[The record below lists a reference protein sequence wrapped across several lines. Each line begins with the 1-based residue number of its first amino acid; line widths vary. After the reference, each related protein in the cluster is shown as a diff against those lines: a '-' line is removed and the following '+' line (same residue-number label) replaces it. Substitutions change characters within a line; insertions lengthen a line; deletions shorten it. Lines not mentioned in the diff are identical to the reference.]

1 MSIYDADDCLSTNLL
16 NLSMLFNGYLSIE
29 NTYRGIDIY
38 DYKYDGEEE
47 DILHPIKKGDI
58 KDIEVKEIKIHPNI
72 DDWIFDDYEVISI
85 NAVRADFSEH
95 LSGELINYES
105 ESSRNRSD
113 TIDSVSVYDT
123 ESVNSSIKYISN
135 HRKST
140 PLVVNEH
147 EDNKK
152 RINSE
157 RIIPI
162 KEVKE
167 DNISSINDVNMIRQ
181 DTVIISKGRSRTLS
195 ETGINRS
202 LNSNSENSLNS
213 LRIRKTN
220 SDFSTNYDKII
231 ESLNISGSESNK
243 EKEYIDKEKK
253 QDEKEK
259 LIEKLKEKKENK
271 EMRKEDKREEEKVM
285 DKSKENEEKDEKDSK
300 KSSTVNSRKSS
311 IHIIIE
317 DKKEPEN
324 SNIKPETITEE
335 SITPSST
342 IDKYDQ
348 KNDSDSDTPFSYE
361 KKFFHINRSSSDF
374 TDSDIIR
381 DNTEPPLPN
390 RVLEIRKSSLTYNS
404 QSRPASPSTFIRN
417 NRVLDTNDL
426 VYSPKLGSMSS
437 YVDSPVNRRF
447 SSMTDLSLTDE
458 SDLDDSNM
466 SLNNE
471 KKVEIKENEKVENK
485 EDEKVEIKEDEKVEN
500 KENKKVEIKEDEKD
514 EKESKNKEIIDNK

>member
-16 NLSMLFNGYLSIE
+16 ELSTLFNGYLSIE

-47 DILHPIKKGDI
+47 DVLHPIKKGDI

-123 ESVNSSIKYISN
+123 ESVNSSIKYVSN
-135 HRKST
+135 YRKSV

-147 EDNKK
+147 EEIKK

-162 KEVKE
+162 KEVKD
-167 DNISSINDVNMIRQ
+167 DNISSVNDINMIRQ

-202 LNSNSENSLNS
+202 LKYSNSENSANS

-220 SDFSTNYDKII
+220 SDFSANYDKII
-231 ESLNISGSESNK
+231 ESIYISGS

-271 EMRKEDKREEEKVM
+271 EMREEDKREEEKVM
-285 DKSKENEEKDEKDSK
+285 DKSKENKENKEKDSK
-300 KSSTVNSRKSS
+300 KNSIVNSRKSS

-317 DKKEPEN
+317 DEKEPEN

-335 SITPSST
+335 SITPSSIT
-342 IDKYDQ
+342 IDKDNQ
-348 KNDSDSDTPFSYE
+348 KNNSDSDTPFSYE

-381 DNTEPPLPN
+381 DNILSEPPLPN

-404 QSRPASPSTFIRN
+404 QSHPASPSTFIRN

-471 KKVEIKENEKVENK
+471 KKVEIKEEEKEEK
-485 EDEKVEIKEDEKVEN
+485 E
-500 KENKKVEIKEDEKD
+500 D

>member
-16 NLSMLFNGYLSIE
+16 ELSTLFNGYLSIE

-85 NAVRADFSEH
+85 SAVRADFSEH

-123 ESVNSSIKYISN
+123 ESVNSSIKYVSN
-135 HRKST
+135 YRKSV

-147 EDNKK
+147 EEIKK

-162 KEVKE
+162 KEVKD
-167 DNISSINDVNMIRQ
+167 DNISSVNDINMIRQ

-202 LNSNSENSLNS
+202 LKYSNSENSANS

-220 SDFSTNYDKII
+220 SDFSANYDKII
-231 ESLNISGSESNK
+231 ESIYISGSESNK

-259 LIEKLKEKKENK
+259 SIEKLKEKKENK
-271 EMRKEDKREEEKVM
+271 EMREEDKREEEKVM
-285 DKSKENEEKDEKDSK
+285 DKSKENKEKDEKDSK
-300 KSSTVNSRKSS
+300 KNSIVNSRKSS

-317 DKKEPEN
+317 DEKEPEN

-335 SITPSST
+335 SITPSSIT
-342 IDKYDQ
+342 IDKDNQ

-381 DNTEPPLPN
+381 DNTLSEPPLPN

-458 SDLDDSNM
+458 SDLDGSNM

-471 KKVEIKENEKVENK
+471 KKVEIKENEKVEIKDEKEK
-485 EDEKVEIKEDEKVEN
+485 EDENTEKDE
-500 KENKKVEIKEDEKD
+500 KEDEKD